1 MDRMPRRIF
10 LNWPRCRME
19 LDSHVW
25 LAIVHLLVVVPLF
38 LYIGFVR
45 ADTPRWLYLAIFT
58 IGFVILIYHGFK
70 LVVRLKNRS
79 GYAWVNA
86 IHIAIVAP
94 LLLYIGYHKKETPRF
109 AYELLL
115 MLGFAAGGYHLFS
128 LVRQLDA
135 HPEIQM

>member
-1 MDRMPRRIF
+1 MMPQRIF
-10 LNWPRCRME
+10 LNLQLCRME

-45 ADTPRWLYLAIFT
+45 ADTPRWLYLSIFA

-86 IHIAIVAP
+86 LHVATVAP

-128 LVRQLDA
+128 LVKQLDA
-135 HPEIQM
+135 HPEVQK